1 MSIYINNPSTI
12 EDFKQNVKFQM
23 DNVNGWISINDYQ
36 SALIKANCLVDALRK
51 IVEAEEAEQISNN
64 ALYS

>member
-1 MSIYINNPSTI
+1 MSSYINNPSTI

-36 SALIKANCLVDALRK
+36 SALIKANCLVDALRE
-51 IVEAEEAEQISNN
+51 IVEAEEAEQISN
-64 ALYS
+64 AAF